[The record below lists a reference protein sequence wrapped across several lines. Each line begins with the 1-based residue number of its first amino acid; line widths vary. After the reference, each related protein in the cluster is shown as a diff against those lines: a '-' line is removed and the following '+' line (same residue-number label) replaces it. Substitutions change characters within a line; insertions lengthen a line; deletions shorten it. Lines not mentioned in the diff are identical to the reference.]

1 MIVNIGNNEFVVKT
15 MISPKFT
22 EMGMQGRDF
31 DSTFNGMLFLM
42 DNEEHN
48 FWMKNCVVALD
59 IIFIRGKRIT
69 KIHHNCQP
77 CEGEPYKHYSGIGDL
92 VLELPGGT
100 CKKKHIKEGD
110 FIVF

>member
-59 IIFIRGKRIT
+59 IIFIRGKRIY
-69 KIHHNCQP
+69 KIHHNCV
-77 CEGEPYKHYSGIGDL
+77 CY
-92 VLELPGGT
+92 
-100 CKKKHIKEGD
+100 
-110 FIVF
+110 